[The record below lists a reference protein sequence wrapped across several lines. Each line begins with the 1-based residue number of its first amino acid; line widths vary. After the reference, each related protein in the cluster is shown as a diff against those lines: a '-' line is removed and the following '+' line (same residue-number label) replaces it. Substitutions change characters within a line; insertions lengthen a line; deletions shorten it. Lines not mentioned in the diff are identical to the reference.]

1 MASIKDVRGS
11 AQQPQLEPDEIA
23 LLDLAA
29 DDGRRDMLS
38 LSDKE
43 ALILR
48 LYDQIQELDLEKAL
62 LEQEL
67 EEPSGDN
74 IDEQLA
80 VAERELLEARATYT
94 VRRKAVESVLMTDPS
109 LKAIHLKAASP
120 AERALVP
127 LINRRDLLSLI
138 QENLATAHAATL
150 EALSNAEVEN
160 MRVNKKNQELA
171 RTLLD
176 LTSHDSRW
184 KERIEDEGL
193 KAQLEELEAEH
204 KKRRARW
211 ETIKS
216 IASAAVVGSGVD
228 WARDDRLRE
237 LVLDES
243 DY

>member
-1 MASIKDVRGS
+1 MSPPPLHAPHR
-11 AQQPQLEPDEIA
+11 ACC
-23 LLDLAA
+23 
-29 DDGRRDMLS
+29 
-38 LSDKE
+38 
-43 ALILR
+43 
-48 LYDQIQELDLEKAL
+48 L
-62 LEQEL
+62 LE
-67 EEPSGDN
+67 
-74 IDEQLA
+74 
-80 VAERELLEARATYT
+80 T
-94 VRRKAVESVLMTDPS
+94 
-109 LKAIHLKAASP
+109 H
-120 AERALVP
+120 RALVP

>member
-62 LEQEL
+62 LEQGKRRSRHSFLSLLRFLSASTEL

-120 AERALVP
+120 AER
-127 LINRRDLLSLI
+127 
-138 QENLATAHAATL
+138 
-150 EALSNAEVEN
+150 
-160 MRVNKKNQELA
+160 
-171 RTLLD
+171 
-176 LTSHDSRW
+176 
-184 KERIEDEGL
+184 
-193 KAQLEELEAEH
+193 
-204 KKRRARW
+204 
-211 ETIKS
+211 
-216 IASAAVVGSGVD
+216 
-228 WARDDRLRE
+228 
-237 LVLDES
+237 
-243 DY
+243 

>member
-62 LEQEL
+62 LEQGTRRSRHSFLSLLRFLSASTEL

-120 AERALVP
+120 AER
-127 LINRRDLLSLI
+127 
-138 QENLATAHAATL
+138 
-150 EALSNAEVEN
+150 
-160 MRVNKKNQELA
+160 
-171 RTLLD
+171 
-176 LTSHDSRW
+176 
-184 KERIEDEGL
+184 
-193 KAQLEELEAEH
+193 
-204 KKRRARW
+204 
-211 ETIKS
+211 
-216 IASAAVVGSGVD
+216 
-228 WARDDRLRE
+228 
-237 LVLDES
+237 
-243 DY
+243 

>member
-1 MASIKDVRGS
+1 MSPPPLHAPHR
-11 AQQPQLEPDEIA
+11 ACC
-23 LLDLAA
+23 
-29 DDGRRDMLS
+29 
-38 LSDKE
+38 
-43 ALILR
+43 
-48 LYDQIQELDLEKAL
+48 L
-62 LEQEL
+62 LE
-67 EEPSGDN
+67 
-74 IDEQLA
+74 
-80 VAERELLEARATYT
+80 T
-94 VRRKAVESVLMTDPS
+94 
-109 LKAIHLKAASP
+109 H
-120 AERALVP
+120 RALVP

-150 EALSNAEVEN
+150 EALSNVEVEN
-160 MRVNKKNQELA
+160 MRINKKNQELA

>member
-1 MASIKDVRGS
+1 
-11 AQQPQLEPDEIA
+11 
-23 LLDLAA
+23 
-29 DDGRRDMLS
+29 
-38 LSDKE
+38 
-43 ALILR
+43 
-48 LYDQIQELDLEKAL
+48 
-62 LEQEL
+62 
-67 EEPSGDN
+67 
-74 IDEQLA
+74 
-80 VAERELLEARATYT
+80 
-94 VRRKAVESVLMTDPS
+94 
-109 LKAIHLKAASP
+109 
-120 AERALVP
+120 
-127 LINRRDLLSLI
+127 
-138 QENLATAHAATL
+138 
-150 EALSNAEVEN
+150 

>member
-1 MASIKDVRGS
+1 MASSKDVRGS

-29 DDGRRDMLS
+29 DDGRRDVLS

-62 LEQEL
+62 LEQGTRRSHHSFLSLLRFLSASTEL

-120 AERALVP
+120 AER
-127 LINRRDLLSLI
+127 
-138 QENLATAHAATL
+138 
-150 EALSNAEVEN
+150 
-160 MRVNKKNQELA
+160 
-171 RTLLD
+171 
-176 LTSHDSRW
+176 
-184 KERIEDEGL
+184 
-193 KAQLEELEAEH
+193 
-204 KKRRARW
+204 
-211 ETIKS
+211 
-216 IASAAVVGSGVD
+216 
-228 WARDDRLRE
+228 
-237 LVLDES
+237 
-243 DY
+243 